1 VSGAISARPD
11 TTGPSA
17 VAYWP
22 SSVAGLIG
30 AYQARLELQTRG
42 SRPAEF
48 SWATLA
54 HPPTTPSDPGNRP
67 APQPAVP
74 RAAVFRVGDVFYA
87 VDDVCPHR
95 TGPLSEGTLE
105 FTRRGVLVTCPF
117 HGWQFD
123 LATGAC
129 ATSRGRFVRTWPV
142 RADASGVRVLL
153 PDAPGAPDPPDAPAP
168 R

>member
-1 VSGAISARPD
+1 MPWVEVPGARDLPD
-11 TTGPSA
+11 GRGLL
-17 VAYWP
+17 VE
-22 SSVAGLIG
+22 AGEERI
-30 AYQARLELQTRG
+30 
-42 SRPAEF
+42 
-48 SWATLA
+48 
-54 HPPTTPSDPGNRP
+54 
-67 APQPAVP
+67 
-74 RAAVFRVGDVFYA
+74 AVFRVGDVFYA

-153 PDAPGAPDPPDAPAP
+153 PDAPGAPDLPDPPAP